1 MRFQHQQRGC
11 RDHRRATIAPASTSN
26 SSVVSSVGG
35 GSAAVPTASPRRT
48 ALMTRSTWFSAS
60 AAVASTVARSA
71 LPTVS
76 RSCDATAGHA
86 ASRSLRCRSAQLQAA
101 RHTRNDQRAD
111 QPRAVAQPHR
121 QVRDPGRYAV
131 RVPPADRSTRK
142 SDSTTRS
149 VVSGGAACVM
159 LDRVTRAPEQRSAP
173 ANRSDSGPRPWIR
186 IDAHRVRLRSAA
198 VTTPASISDA
208 TSSPAS
214 TSNRASQICQ
224 RRAGL
229 QGPQQLCQRGRRSTR
244 QAVAPEPRAV
254 DPTPP
259 ARLPSGRSNTGI
271 AGLRV

>member
-60 AAVASTVARSA
+60 AAVARTVARSA

-86 ASRSLRCRSAQLQAA
+86 ASRSLRCRSAHSRQLV
-101 RHTRNDQRAD
+101 T
-111 QPRAVAQPHR
+111 
-121 QVRDPGRYAV
+121 PGTTSG
-131 RVPPADRSTRK
+131 PTNPAPSRSRTGRCAIPQECSSRTTHGSATRK
-142 SDSTTRS
+142 SANTTRS
-149 VVSGGAACVM
+149 VVSGGAVCVT
-159 LDRVTRAPEQRSAP
+159 LDRVTRAPEHRNPP

-186 IDAHRVRLRSAA
+186 IDAHRVRRCSEV

-214 TSNRASQICQ
+214 TANRARSSASVAPDCKV
-224 RRAGL
+224 RSSSARPAGL
-229 QGPQQLCQRGRRSTR
+229 NPAGGRTETARRGSH
-244 QAVAPEPRAV
+244 
-254 DPTPP
+254 PTCTV
-259 ARLPSGRSNTGI
+259 PSGRSNTGI
-271 AGLRV
+271 TGLRV